1 MHKQTS
7 RNHIKSI
14 LLVVLSAFLGAL
26 SIKVFIE
33 NGNLFPGGF
42 AGISVLAQ
50 RLSLRY
56 YNISIPFG
64 LLYLGLNIYPTI
76 LVYRYVGKWFTR
88 YSVLQIGLVSV
99 FVELIPKIAITNDIL
114 LIAVFGGI
122 FSGVAASLSLMANA
136 SGGGTDF
143 IALFI
148 SHKTNTESWNYI
160 LAGNAVVLTIAGF
173 LFGWEIALYS
183 IIFQFVAIVG
193 PSGSGKSTLM
203 NIIGCLDVIS
213 DGYYELNGIPIKDY
227 DQDELADIRNKQIG
241 FVFQQFNLLTNLSA
255 LENVMMPMTYARMH
269 KKQREEKALHLL
281 GLVGLSDRTHHKPTE
296 LSGGQQ
302 QRVSI
307 ARALAND
314 PAIILADEPTGALD
328 TKTGQEVLNALKELN
343 QQGKTVVIITHDVEV
358 AKNTNRIITLRDGLV
373 LTDVSEVKS

>member
-1 MHKQTS
+1 MIQLKGVT
-7 RNHIKSI
+7 K
-14 LLVVLSAFLGAL
+14 
-26 SIKVFIE
+26 
-33 NGNLFPGGF
+33 
-42 AGISVLAQ
+42 
-50 RLSLRY
+50 
-56 YNISIPFG
+56 
-64 LLYLGLNIYPTI
+64 
-76 LVYRYVGKWFTR
+76 RYVMGDNI
-88 YSVLQIGLVSV
+88 VMALNGVDIQIKEG
-99 FVELIPKIAITNDIL
+99 E
-114 LIAVFGGI
+114 
-122 FSGVAASLSLMANA
+122 
-136 SGGGTDF
+136 
-143 IALFI
+143 
-148 SHKTNTESWNYI
+148 
-160 LAGNAVVLTIAGF
+160 
-173 LFGWEIALYS
+173 
-183 IIFQFVAIVG
+183 FVAIVG

-255 LENVMMPMTYARMH
+255 LENVMMPMTYARVH

>member
-1 MHKQTS
+1 MIQLKGVT
-7 RNHIKSI
+7 K
-14 LLVVLSAFLGAL
+14 
-26 SIKVFIE
+26 
-33 NGNLFPGGF
+33 
-42 AGISVLAQ
+42 
-50 RLSLRY
+50 
-56 YNISIPFG
+56 
-64 LLYLGLNIYPTI
+64 
-76 LVYRYVGKWFTR
+76 RYVMGDNI
-88 YSVLQIGLVSV
+88 VMALNGVDIQIKEG
-99 FVELIPKIAITNDIL
+99 E
-114 LIAVFGGI
+114 
-122 FSGVAASLSLMANA
+122 
-136 SGGGTDF
+136 
-143 IALFI
+143 
-148 SHKTNTESWNYI
+148 
-160 LAGNAVVLTIAGF
+160 
-173 LFGWEIALYS
+173 
-183 IIFQFVAIVG
+183 FVAIVG

-255 LENVMMPMTYARMH
+255 LENVMMPMTYARVY

-343 QQGKTVVIITHDVEV
+343 HQGKTVVIITHDVEV

>member
-1 MHKQTS
+1 MALNGVDIQ
-7 RNHIKSI
+7 IKE
-14 LLVVLSAFLGAL
+14 G
-26 SIKVFIE
+26 E
-33 NGNLFPGGF
+33 
-42 AGISVLAQ
+42 
-50 RLSLRY
+50 
-56 YNISIPFG
+56 
-64 LLYLGLNIYPTI
+64 
-76 LVYRYVGKWFTR
+76 
-88 YSVLQIGLVSV
+88 
-99 FVELIPKIAITNDIL
+99 
-114 LIAVFGGI
+114 
-122 FSGVAASLSLMANA
+122 
-136 SGGGTDF
+136 
-143 IALFI
+143 
-148 SHKTNTESWNYI
+148 
-160 LAGNAVVLTIAGF
+160 
-173 LFGWEIALYS
+173 
-183 IIFQFVAIVG
+183 FVAIVG

-255 LENVMMPMTYARMH
+255 LENVMMPMTYARVH

-343 QQGKTVVIITHDVEV
+343 HQGKTVVIITHDVEV

>member
-1 MHKQTS
+1 MIQLKGVT
-7 RNHIKSI
+7 K
-14 LLVVLSAFLGAL
+14 
-26 SIKVFIE
+26 
-33 NGNLFPGGF
+33 
-42 AGISVLAQ
+42 
-50 RLSLRY
+50 
-56 YNISIPFG
+56 
-64 LLYLGLNIYPTI
+64 
-76 LVYRYVGKWFTR
+76 RYVMGDNI
-88 YSVLQIGLVSV
+88 VMALNGVDIQIKEG
-99 FVELIPKIAITNDIL
+99 E
-114 LIAVFGGI
+114 
-122 FSGVAASLSLMANA
+122 
-136 SGGGTDF
+136 
-143 IALFI
+143 
-148 SHKTNTESWNYI
+148 
-160 LAGNAVVLTIAGF
+160 
-173 LFGWEIALYS
+173 
-183 IIFQFVAIVG
+183 FVAIVG

-269 KKQREEKALHLL
+269 KKQREEKALYLL

-373 LTDVSEVKS
+373 LSDVSEVKS